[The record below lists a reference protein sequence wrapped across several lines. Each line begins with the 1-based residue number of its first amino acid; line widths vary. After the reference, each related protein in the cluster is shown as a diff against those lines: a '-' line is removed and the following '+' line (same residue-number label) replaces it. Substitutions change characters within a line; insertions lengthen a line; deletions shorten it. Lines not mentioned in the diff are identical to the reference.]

1 MAGMMTERSSTK
13 DPELAQQLLKQEQQ
27 NYIVQGET
35 EEAEDYFESSRRDK
49 EAAACCAEEVGE
61 ESGDIGGT
69 RMEELCTVSWE
80 EGEET
85 IPCQEGEDTVEHLA
99 SVEAGKEIHRQL
111 KVQSSSQTSVTSSAM
126 VQPSEETC

>member
-1 MAGMMTERSSTK
+1 MMTERSSTK

-49 EAAACCAEEVGE
+49 DAAACCAEEGGE

-80 EGEET
+80 EGEEA
-85 IPCQEGEDTVEHLA
+85 IPSEEGEDMVKHLA
-99 SVEAGKEIHRQL
+99 SVEAGKEIHRSQL
-111 KVQSSSQTSVTSSAM
+111 KVQPSSQSGVTSSAM
-126 VQPSEETC
+126 IQPSEETC

>member
-35 EEAEDYFESSRRDK
+35 EEAEDYFESSRRD
-49 EAAACCAEEVGE
+49 AAACCAEEVGE

-80 EGEET
+80 EGEEA

-111 KVQSSSQTSVTSSAM
+111 KVQPSSHSGVTSSAM
-126 VQPSEETC
+126 IQPSEETC

>member
-1 MAGMMTERSSTK
+1 MTERSSSK

-35 EEAEDYFESSRRDK
+35 EEAEDYFESSRRD
-49 EAAACCAEEVGE
+49 AAACCAEEVGE

-85 IPCQEGEDTVEHLA
+85 IPCQEGEDMVEHLA

-111 KVQSSSQTSVTSSAM
+111 KVQSSSHSGVTSSAM
-126 VQPSEETC
+126 GQPSEETC

>member
-1 MAGMMTERSSTK
+1 MAGMMTERSLTK
-13 DPELAQQLLKQEQQ
+13 DSELAQQLLKQEQQ

-35 EEAEDYFESSRRDK
+35 EEAEDYFERRDK
-49 EAAACCAEEVGE
+49 DSAACCAEEVGE

-80 EGEET
+80 EGEEM

-99 SVEAGKEIHRQL
+99 SVEAGKEIHHQL
-111 KVQSSSQTSVTSSAM
+111 KVQPSSHSGVTSSAM

>member
-13 DPELAQQLLKQEQQ
+13 DSELAQQLLKQEQQ

-35 EEAEDYFESSRRDK
+35 EEAEDYFESSRRD
-49 EAAACCAEEVGE
+49 AAACCAGEVGE

-69 RMEELCTVSWE
+69 GMEELCTVSWE

-85 IPCQEGEDTVEHLA
+85 IPSQEGEDTVEHLA
-99 SVEAGKEIHRQL
+99 SVEAGKEIHRSQL
-111 KVQSSSQTSVTSSAM
+111 KVQPSSQSGVTSSAM

>member
-49 EAAACCAEEVGE
+49 DAAACCAEEVGE

-85 IPCQEGEDTVEHLA
+85 IPCREGEDTVEHLA

-111 KVQSSSQTSVTSSAM
+111 KVQSSSQSGVTSSAM
-126 VQPSEETC
+126 IQPSEETC

>member
-35 EEAEDYFESSRRDK
+35 EEAEDYFESSRRD
-49 EAAACCAEEVGE
+49 AAACFAEEGGE

-80 EGEET
+80 EGEEAF
-85 IPCQEGEDTVEHLA
+85 PCQEGEDTVEHLA

-111 KVQSSSQTSVTSSAM
+111 KVQPSSHSGVTSSAM

>member
-1 MAGMMTERSSTK
+1 MMTERSSTK

-35 EEAEDYFESSRRDK
+35 EEAEDYFESSRRD
-49 EAAACCAEEVGE
+49 AAACCAEEVGE

-85 IPCQEGEDTVEHLA
+85 IPCQEGEDMVKHLA

-111 KVQSSSQTSVTSSAM
+111 EVQSSSQTSVTSSAM
-126 VQPSEETC
+126 VQPSEET

>member
-1 MAGMMTERSSTK
+1 MMTERSSTK

-49 EAAACCAEEVGE
+49 DSAACCAEEVGE

-69 RMEELCTVSWE
+69 RMEEPCTVSWE
-80 EGEET
+80 EGEEM
-85 IPCQEGEDTVEHLA
+85 IPCQEGEDMVEHLA

-111 KVQSSSQTSVTSSAM
+111 KVQSSSHSGVTSSAM

>member
-49 EAAACCAEEVGE
+49 EAAACCAEEGGE

-111 KVQSSSQTSVTSSAM
+111 KVRPSSHSGVTSSAM

>member
-49 EAAACCAEEVGE
+49 DSAACCAEEGDE

-80 EGEET
+80 EGEEAF
-85 IPCQEGEDTVEHLA
+85 PCQEGEDTVEHLA

-111 KVQSSSQTSVTSSAM
+111 KVQPSSHSGVTSSAM
-126 VQPSEETC
+126 IQPSEETC

>member
-35 EEAEDYFESSRRDK
+35 EEAEDYFESSRRD
-49 EAAACCAEEVGE
+49 AAACCAEEVGE

-111 KVQSSSQTSVTSSAM
+111 KVQSSSHSGVTSSAM
-126 VQPSEETC
+126 VQPSEEKC